1 MVKKLRIEAVVNGS
15 VYQSDTFPY
24 IKSEKAEQIF
34 SCKRQFEKMLDE
46 DELIDIH
53 LGSVIELYK

>member
-1 MVKKLRIEAVVNGS
+1 MVKKIKGEAVVNDN
-15 VYQSDTFPY
+15 VYQSDAFPY
-24 IKSEKAEQIF
+24 IKSEKAEQIA
-34 SCKRQFEKMLDE
+34 SCKREIEKMLDE

>member
-1 MVKKLRIEAVVNGS
+1 MVKKIKVETVVNDN
-15 VYQSDTFPY
+15 VYQSVAFPY